1 MQTPIRTNMLIRLN
15 KRSIVR
21 GATSCEKNGS
31 APSVTALLSLVEI
44 VNWGKFNRLY
54 LSVV

>member
-1 MQTPIRTNMLIRLN
+1 MLIRLN